1 MQKLLDQLET
11 KLRICN
17 YSSKTV
23 KGYLYALKEY
33 LAFKKSN
40 LEKLDIENIKIFLLQ
55 KKKTSVSS
63 KTINFLFIDALF
75 F

>member
-11 KLRICN
+11 ELRICN
-17 YSSKTV
+17 YISQTV

-40 LEKLDIENIKIFLLQ
+40 LEKLDIENIKIFLFQ
-55 KKKTSVSS
+55 KKKTSVLS
-63 KTINFLFIDALF
+63 KTINLSFH
-75 F
+75 

>member
-1 MQKLLDQLET
+1 MKKLLDQLENE
-11 KLRICN
+11 LRIYN

-23 KGYLYALKEY
+23 KSYLYNLIEY

-55 KKKTSVSS
+55 KKKTSVSL
-63 KTINFLFIDALF
+63 KIINLYFH
-75 F
+75 